1 MPVPMCTRQVST
13 HLNMAAVDNYWE
25 WVSWPEKCAE
35 NEDIHEFSRRNP
47 VYEFSV
53 NISLLTLNIFNS
65 IGTFGSGEFVTGLKF
80 FDMMGVDSI
89 VLAVKIM
96 NNGERDVF
104 SFSFCSLSFPDA
116 LIACSCLQRL
126 TSGFQNHHYKKF
138 IDMDIK
144 TNTSAAKVYLMC
156 QLCQSHFFIK
166 RSRITF
172 DDLESSWVVLDQIKF
187 SQVIF
192 SCIIS
197 KPGL

>member
-1 MPVPMCTRQVST
+1 MCG
-13 HLNMAAVDNYWE
+13 
-25 WVSWPEKCAE
+25 E
-35 NEDIHEFSRRNP
+35 NEDVHEYSRRNP

-65 IGTFGSGEFVTGLKF
+65 IGTFGFRKFVTGLKF
-80 FDMMGVDSI
+80 FDMMGLDSI

-104 SFSFCSLSFPDA
+104 PFSFCSLSFPDA

-144 TNTSAAKVYLMC
+144 TNTSAAKIYLMC
-156 QLCQSHFFIK
+156 QLCQSHFFNGQGSLSMIL
-166 RSRITF
+166 SH
-172 DDLESSWVVLDQIKF
+172 LGSSWTKL
-187 SQVIF
+187 S
-192 SCIIS
+192 S
-197 KPGL
+197 LR